1 MRDTTAT
8 GFMNVAVS
16 FPSKESRSTS
26 RGTAE
31 IRVILGRKLTAI
43 VIFRMQFVAWQENSI
58 KSSFG
63 NKSKTMTHFCM
74 YLGCTR

>member
-43 VIFRMQFVAWQENSI
+43 VIFRMQFVAGQENSI

-63 NKSKTMTHFCM
+63 NKSKTM
-74 YLGCTR
+74 